1 MSEIVGFFTT
11 SLHIPLNEDTKILRA
26 RSYKV
31 NRQETYVSELSYIT
45 QRFSDKVILGRLNRE
60 KQPVYYGCIYFGDTG
75 GVNEPSKRICKDS
88 MSESENGKNRYSC
101 QIFLRH
107 ISMPAQNHHTKLY

>member
-1 MSEIVGFFTT
+1 LSEIVGFFTT

-75 GVNEPSKRICKDS
+75 GVNVAFA
-88 MSESENGKNRYSC
+88 ESNAVVGDTALLHKSNLS
-101 QIFLRH
+101 
-107 ISMPAQNHHTKLY
+107 